1 MLINVFRF
9 YKLRSIRTYKFN
21 RVCQV
26 YRIEV
31 EAIHTG
37 EILTF
42 EFVDEEMDILL
53 EEMEQSL
60 YGMNV
65 LLKGL
70 RNE

>member
-9 YKLRSIRTYKFN
+9 YTLCSIRIYKIN
-21 RVCQV
+21 DCQV

-31 EAIHTG
+31 ESIHTG
-37 EILTF
+37 EIIYF
-42 EFVDEEMDILL
+42 DFIDEEMDILL

>member
-1 MLINVFRF
+1 MLINVFRL
-9 YKLRSIRTYKFN
+9 YTLRSIRTYKIN
-21 RVCQV
+21 DYQI

-31 EAIHTG
+31 ESIHTG
-37 EILTF
+37 EIIYF
-42 EFVDEEMDILL
+42 DFIDEEMDILL

-60 YGMNV
+60 YGMKV